1 MLLKQLSRPANLRLS
16 TQAFC
21 RRASTIVDKAPI
33 NAIVTGGASGI
44 GEAVCSKLASRGIN
58 VLIAD
63 LQVGRGN
70 ALARRLSRTYSVD
83 VHYTPLDVSLEQSVQ
98 EMVQCAVQRWGRVDY
113 AANCAG
119 ICESTWAE
127 EESITT
133 ELVDKWAYLDDPGCY
148 RVVTDIG
155 KQDVRNQST
164 RTLALSKA

>member
-1 MLLKQLSRPANLRLS
+1 MLLKQLSRPANLRLA
-16 TQAFC
+16 TQAVN
-21 RRASTIVDKAPI
+21 RRMSTTVGKAPV

-63 LQVGRGN
+63 LQVERGN
-70 ALARRLSRTYSVD
+70 ALAKRLSGTYSVD
-83 VHYTPLDVSLEQSVQ
+83 VHYIPLDVSSEQSVK
-98 EMVQCAVQRWGRVDY
+98 EMLQCAVQKWGRVDY

-133 ELVDKWAYLDDPGCY
+133 ELVDK
-148 RVVTDIG
+148 
-155 KQDVRNQST
+155 
-164 RTLALSKA
+164 